1 MQAAAILKQDLKGK
15 IRWFITLRWLAAAG
29 LALAISG
36 ARFVLHVPLPLLP
49 LYLGNA
55 LLILYNGICYLIN
68 RRLQTAIDSPAWI
81 DRAHRLAN
89 VQVLLDLSLLTYL
102 IHYSGG
108 LENPFSFYYIFH
120 MIMSSILL
128 TNRSAYLQAT
138 FAVLLFGLVMAGE
151 NFGALPHY
159 SLSGAVTEQPEFT
172 GTVFLGRFLAFSST
186 LYIAVYLTTTIV
198 NKLRQREREL
208 EVSNDL
214 LAEQDRLKSR
224 YVMTVS
230 HDIQSSLAAIES
242 CLKTVLDGFTGGLG
256 EKTQELIQRAAVRSQ
271 SLLRFVRDLLD
282 VSRMR
287 AEGEI
292 RRERVD
298 LLELIEKQAGL
309 LREQIEEKA
318 LSFTLNSR
326 CGRPILYA
334 NRTSIE
340 QLIDNLLGNAVRYTG
355 EAGKV
360 TITVA
365 AGEKKGTVEVSVA
378 DTGIGI
384 SAHSLPHIFEDF
396 YRASNAKAFMES
408 GTGLGLAIAKEIVEL
423 HGGRIGVESEEN
435 KGTRFFFTLP
445 LGTDSLE
452 LRQPKKVEHKL

>member
-1 MQAAAILKQDLKGK
+1 MQEAAILKQDLKGK

-159 SLSGAVTEQPEFT
+159 SLSGAVTAQPEFT

-208 EVSNDL
+208 EVSNGL

-242 CLKTVLDGFTGGLG
+242 CLQTVLDGFTGGLG
-256 EKTQELIQRAAVRSQ
+256 EKTRELIQRAAVRSQ

-298 LLELIEKQAGL
+298 LLELIERQAGL

-384 SAHSLPHIFEDF
+384 SADSLPHIFEDF
-396 YRASNAKAFMES
+396 YRAANAKTFTES

-445 LGTDSLE
+445 LDTDSLAR
-452 LRQPKKVEHKL
+452 RQPKKVEHKL